1 VNFFRHYLKKREGK
15 EVSILTKK
23 ALAQSLK
30 NLMKNSTLDHI
41 TVKDVV
47 TECGVNRQTFYYHF
61 QDIYDLVEWIY
72 KTEAVETIANYK
84 SYGTWQQG
92 FLMIFE
98 YVGNNLEFCTNCFNS
113 IGREPLHRFLYTAT
127 FDLLIGVV
135 NEVAEGTKVQEKEKR
150 FIANFYCYAFI
161 GIMTQWI
168 REGAKEQPKDI
179 IRDINRLIEGD
190 IKKAIEKYM

>member
-1 VNFFRHYLKKREGK
+1 VK
-15 EVSILTKK
+15 ERDNTMSIITKK
-23 ALAQSLK
+23 ALANSLK
-30 NLMKNSTLDHI
+30 SLMKKSTLEQI

-47 TECGVNRQTFYYHF
+47 TDCGVNRQTFYYHF
-61 QDIYDLVEWIY
+61 KDIYDLIEWIY
-72 KTEAVETIANYK
+72 KMEAVESIAKYK

-98 YVGNNLEFCTNCFNS
+98 YVGNNLAFCTNCFNS
-113 IGREPLHRFLYTAT
+113 IGREPLDRFLYNAT

-135 NEVAEGTKVQEKEKR
+135 NEVSEGTDVKERERR

-168 REGAKEQPKDI
+168 REGAGENPRDI
-179 IRDINRLIEGD
+179 INELNRLIEGD
-190 IKKAIEKYM
+190 IKKAIDKYI